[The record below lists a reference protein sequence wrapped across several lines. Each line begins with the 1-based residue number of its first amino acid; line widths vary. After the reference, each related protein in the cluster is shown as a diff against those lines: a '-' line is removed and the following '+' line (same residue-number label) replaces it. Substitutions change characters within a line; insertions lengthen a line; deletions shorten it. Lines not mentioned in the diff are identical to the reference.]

1 MDITEIVSAVLTLIV
16 ALVSAFLIPMIKAK
30 VSKEKLEKANQ
41 LITVAVGAAEQLYN
55 SKEGQEK
62 KDYVLAYLETQ
73 GINIDA
79 ETIEVLIENAVLR
92 LHSELNE
99 K

>member
-1 MDITEIVSAVLTLIV
+1 MDITEIVSAILTLVV
-16 ALVSAFLIPMIKAK
+16 ALVSVFLIPMIKAK
-30 VSKEKLEKANQ
+30 TSKSTLDKVSQ
-41 LITVAVGAAEQLYN
+41 LITVAVGAAEQLY
-55 SKEGQEK
+55 SSEEGQAK

-79 ETIEVLIENAVLR
+79 ETIENLIENAVLR
-92 LHSELNE
+92 LHAELNE

>member
-30 VSKEKLEKANQ
+30 ASKEKLEEASQ
-41 LITVAVGAAEQLYN
+41 LITVAVGAAEQLYK
-55 SKEGQEK
+55 STEGQLK

-73 GINIDA
+73 GTSINT